1 MKKSLFFAIVV
12 IMFIVAN
19 SFAQQADPCADKDLV
34 GVQIVPRG
42 FDNRL
47 EAENLAAAII
57 NLDLVDPSSGYCI
70 MAASGKSERQL
81 VVKTLVRTIGND
93 RGQDTLKG
101 QLIRGGVNLGLGQ
114 VIPRLPRSMR
124 STVRQISKQYTRE
137 PRITYKTYQVTT
149 ETFMWSGKTLLWK
162 GNGSRIIVVKR
173 TYYGY
178 GQPTKE
184 EIVSGGNVRELLPYA
199 QAIALPSA
207 DNLEHRADQLMALLT
222 MMDSMQKRNMI
233 IGGSQ
238 MARQ

>member
-1 MKKSLFFAIVV
+1 MKKSLFFAIVA
-12 IMFIVAN
+12 IMVIVAN
-19 SFAQQADPCADKDLV
+19 SFAQQANVCADKDLV
-34 GVQIVPRG
+34 GVEIVARG

-57 NLDLVDPSSGYCI
+57 NLDLVDPSSGYCL
-70 MAASGKSERQL
+70 MAAAGKSERQL
-81 VVKTLVRTIGND
+81 IIKTSIRRIGND

-101 QLIRGGVNLGLGQ
+101 QLIRTGIRIGADQG
-114 VIPRLPRSMR
+114 IKYLPRVMR
-124 STVRQISKQYTRE
+124 TEARRMARQFTRE
-137 PRITYKTYQVTT
+137 PRITYMTYQETT
-149 ETFMWSGKTLLWK
+149 EAFMWVSKTLLWK
-162 GNGSRIIVVKR
+162 GNGSRIFVVKR

-178 GQPTKE
+178 GQPTTE

-199 QAIALPSA
+199 QAIAMPSA

-238 MARQ
+238 MARR